1 MIEEHGVII
10 EEKGAAVMIKAE
22 RTTSCEGC
30 SSKTLCHSSGASQ
43 LIEAD
48 NPVGAKVGDHV
59 VFTVG
64 AGSVLKAGL
73 ILYLVPVIAF
83 IIGVVLG
90 QTLAKLLVPGV
101 NPDLASGA
109 FGVFF
114 LIIAFAGIKLYSY
127 RISQNRA
134 YRPHVLRVV

>member
-1 MIEEHGVII
+1 MVEEHGVII
-10 EEKGAAVMIKAE
+10 KVVGAAVMIKAE

-30 SSKTLCHSSGASQ
+30 SSKSLCHSSGTSQ

-48 NPVGAKVGDHV
+48 NRVGAKVGDHV

-83 IIGVVLG
+83 ILGAVLG
-90 QTLAKLLVPGV
+90 RTGAKLITTGL
-101 NPDLASGA
+101 NPDLASGVL
-109 FGVFF
+109 GVFF
-114 LIIAFAGIKLYSY
+114 LIAAFAGIKLYSA
-127 RISQNRA
+127 RISRNKA
-134 YRPHVLRVV
+134 YRPQVLRVV